1 MGMSFFDGR
10 DAKGNDAMCR
20 GKPPNAGNCR
30 EVPGYAGNHTASPAI
45 PGIYASFLWTIII
58 FINKI
63 HKKVFTKDRR
73 CDAITS

>member
-1 MGMSFFDGR
+1 M
-10 DAKGNDAMCR
+10 AAMRREMTPCAGENR
-20 GKPPNAGNCR
+20 QMPEIAGKCQDM
-30 EVPGYAGNHTASPAI
+30 PGYAGNHTASPAI

-73 CDAITS
+73 CDTITS